1 MVVAVEQVLFHC
13 GKAINR
19 ARLWAPEARLARDAV
34 PSIRAMKTTPSGG
47 SAADAARLDADYQEA
62 VRKDLY

>member
-19 ARLWAPEARLARDAV
+19 ARLRAPEARLQRDAV
-34 PSIRAMKTTPSGG
+34 PSIGTMKATLSGG
-47 SAADAARLDADYQEA
+47 SAADAARLDADYNEA
-62 VRKDLY
+62 VKKDLY